1 MRLLQLPAHEYRRE
15 RWRNGLGW
23 TREIHRLP
31 EGAADWTWRAS
42 IAEVGADAPFSAF
55 PGCDRELVLLAGEG
69 MDLVF
74 DDGER
79 VPLRPP
85 HQRHRFA
92 GERGL
97 HAELVAGPT
106 HDFNLIWRRDAIEA
120 TVLHR
125 PLVGPMVFFDEP
137 GVDWLLHVLSG
148 QARFKDL
155 ARPMHLDTGD
165 SALLRH
171 DTDGPSRL
179 ILEGGGEVLLARL
192 ARRDAAG
199 ATRATDATGVARAV
213 GATGAT

>member
-1 MRLLQLPAHEYRRE
+1 MRLLHLPAQEYRRE

-23 TREIHRLP
+23 TREIHRHP

-42 IAEVGADAPFSAF
+42 IAEVDADAPFSAF

-79 VPLRPP
+79 APLRPP

-106 HDFNLIWRRDAIEA
+106 HDFNLIWRRDALEA

-125 PLVGPMVFFDEP
+125 PVVGPMVFFDEP

-171 DTDGPSRL
+171 DPSGPSRL
-179 ILEGGGEVLLARL
+179 ILDGGGEVLLARL

-199 ATRATDATGVARAV
+199 VRDP
-213 GATGAT
+213 